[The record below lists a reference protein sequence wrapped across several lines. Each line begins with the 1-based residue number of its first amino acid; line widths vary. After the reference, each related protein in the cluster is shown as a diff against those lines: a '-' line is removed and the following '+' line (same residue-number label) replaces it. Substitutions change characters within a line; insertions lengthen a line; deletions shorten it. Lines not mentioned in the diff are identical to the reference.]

1 MQIVPGN
8 HIEER
13 FRALATEVFGLSVE
27 AYLAANHG
35 RQLFGYA
42 IDLPAHSFF
51 PLFGN
56 PPASLTEAMNRRFG
70 DSIAGYKVAVQEVF
84 PIAGLNADVLLLAT
98 ELSVAPE
105 SDFDTILIHKLC
117 HLVLDSNSLG
127 LTNLTLDQKSR
138 YSGERLYKKTDREN
152 ERITKHSVQFCTL
165 LAAAAERYAKNSPVL
180 SIRSAVLDS
189 AMRYD
194 LKSNTRT

>member
-8 HIEER
+8 DIEER
-13 FRALATEVFGLSVE
+13 LKALASEIFGLSVE
-27 AYLAANHG
+27 TYLANHG

-42 IDLPAHSFF
+42 IHLPSRSFL

-56 PPASLTEAMNRRFG
+56 PPDSLTAAMNMRFV
-70 DSIAGYKVAVQEVF
+70 DSIAGYKVAVQTVF
-84 PIAGLNADVLLLAT
+84 PIAGLNADVLLLST

-105 SDFDTILIHKLC
+105 SDFDTILIHELC

-165 LAAAAERYAKNSPVL
+165 LAAAAERYAKNSTVL
-180 SIRSAVLDS
+180 STRSAVLNS

-194 LKSNTRT
+194 LKSNART